1 MLGAAAKVGVVAKH
15 VATRGAAAKKEER
28 RGEGRS
34 GDVEWGGGERRGD
47 GARRR
52 GATQRARSPAHG
64 RALWARAL
72 NSKGGP
78 DKEGRRASACMFVLP
93 GFVFLPHPECLLRLL
108 YSPSLSVFASPL
120 LFAAAPLF
128 AAAILRPAFSAP
140 FNAVSPSC

>member
-52 GATQRARSPAHG
+52 GATQR
-64 RALWARAL
+64 RAEPRPWTGALGPRAEL
-72 NSKGGP
+72 ERGS
-78 DKEGRRASACMFVLP
+78 R
-93 GFVFLPHPECLLRLL
+93 
-108 YSPSLSVFASPL
+108 
-120 LFAAAPLF
+120 
-128 AAAILRPAFSAP
+128 
-140 FNAVSPSC
+140 